1 MRALISAMKTRL
13 TFSLLLLFAITTSI
27 VAQAGPKKPRELA
40 DYTPRTLNE
49 ISKLQGPSAE
59 PFNMNV
65 VIQGEIFPTR
75 VRVVYEFTS
84 RAVSTSTK
92 NAIAAW
98 ANRYA
103 GAPETYTGPY
113 QREVAFREN
122 GQKYWLAVRKEF
134 LTRFEEELKKGD
146 TVDLY
151 LIKLG
156 SARNGNKWEPVLL
169 VEKFLKP

>member
-1 MRALISAMKTRL
+1 MKAKFI
-13 TFSLLLLFAITTSI
+13 FSLLVTFALTTSI
-27 VAQAGPKKPRELA
+27 LAQGGPKKPRELA
-40 DYTPRTLNE
+40 DYTPRTLSE
-49 ISKLQGPSAE
+49 ISQLKGTSAE
-59 PFNMNV
+59 TFNRNV

-75 VRVVYEFTS
+75 VKVVYGYTS

-103 GAPETYTGPY
+103 GAPETYTAPY
-113 QREVAFREN
+113 QREVVFSEN
-122 GQKYWLAVRKEF
+122 GQRYWLAVRKEF
-134 LTRFEEELKKGD
+134 LSRFEEELSKGD
-146 TVDLY
+146 TVELF

-156 SARNGNKWEPVLL
+156 SARNGDKWEPVLL

>member
-1 MRALISAMKTRL
+1 MKAKLI
-13 TFSLLLLFAITTSI
+13 FSLLVTFALATSI
-27 VAQAGPKKPRELA
+27 LAQARPKKPRELA

-49 ISKLQGPSAE
+49 IAQLKGASAE
-59 PFNMNV
+59 TSSKNV

-75 VRVVYEFTS
+75 VKVVYEHTS

-103 GAPETYTGPY
+103 GAPQTYTDPY
-113 QREVAFREN
+113 EREVVFSEN
-122 GQKYWLAVRKEF
+122 GQRYWLAVRKEF
-134 LTRFEEELKKGD
+134 LPRFEEELSKGD
-146 TVDLY
+146 TVELF

-156 SARNGNKWEPVLL
+156 SARNGDKWEPVLL

>member
-1 MRALISAMKTRL
+1 MKAKL
-13 TFSLLLLFAITTSI
+13 LFSLLATFALATSI
-27 VAQAGPKKPRELA
+27 LAQGRPKKPRELA

-49 ISKLQGPSAE
+49 IAQLKGASAE
-59 PFNMNV
+59 TFNMNV

-75 VRVVYEFTS
+75 VKAVYGHTS

-103 GAPETYTGPY
+103 GAPETYTKPY
-113 QREVAFREN
+113 EREVVFTEN
-122 GQKYWLAVRKEF
+122 GERYWLAVRKE
-134 LTRFEEELKKGD
+134 LLPRFEEELSKGD
-146 TVDLY
+146 TVELF

-156 SARNGNKWEPVLL
+156 SARNGDEWEPVLL
-169 VEKFLKP
+169 VEKFIK

>member
-1 MRALISAMKTRL
+1 MFRFV
-13 TFSLLLLFAITTSI
+13 FSLVLLALLVTSML
-27 VAQAGPKKPRELA
+27 AQGRPKKPRELA

-49 ISKLQGPSAE
+49 IAELKGASAE
-59 PFNMNV
+59 TFNINV

-75 VRVVYEFTS
+75 VKAVYGHTS

-103 GAPETYTGPY
+103 GAPETYTRPY
-113 QREVAFREN
+113 EREVVFTEN
-122 GQKYWLAVRKEF
+122 GQQFWLAVRKE
-134 LTRFEEELKKGD
+134 LLPRFEEELSAGD
-146 TVDLY
+146 TVELF

-156 SARNGNKWEPVLL
+156 SARNGDKWEPVLL

>member
-1 MRALISAMKTRL
+1 MMNKTKI
-13 TFSLLLLFAITTSI
+13 TFSLLLLLAIATS
-27 VAQAGPKKPRELA
+27 VAAQARQKKPRELA

-49 ISKLQGPSAE
+49 ISQLQGTSAE
-59 PFNMNV
+59 TFNINV
-65 VIQGEIFPTR
+65 RIQGEIFPTR
-75 VRVVYEFTS
+75 VKVVYGHSS

-103 GAPETYTGPY
+103 GATETYTAPY
-113 QREVAFREN
+113 QREVVFSEN
-122 GQKYWLAVRKEF
+122 GQRYWLAVRKEL
-134 LTRFEEELKKGD
+134 LTRFEEELSKGD
-146 TVDLY
+146 TVELF

-156 SARNGNKWEPVLL
+156 SARNGDKWEPVLL